1 MHEVEKRIIFW
12 PDLTRTL
19 SNFMKGSGL
28 MKKKIII
35 TTLVILFV
43 VIFCVAVAL
52 WFNPNL
58 NKFKLKSVEKNALEY
73 IHQTYPEFEVDDIL
87 VRHEWKSNHYVVE
100 YSDGKGD
107 IRTVIFDHTG
117 EELFVDEYI
126 DREAW
131 KIVNAYESSI
141 EKKID
146 AVLKNILGE
155 YSTSYIIIDDIKAHG
170 KEREIA
176 LEGLDISSDSV
187 ECSIGIM
194 GGKDE
199 TTLEFAK
206 ISKEIYVAVSSLGLP
221 IDQIKIHQ
229 QNSPDSRYDIVCPAN
244 MDKMSIEEIDKLLKK

>member
-1 MHEVEKRIIFW
+1 
-12 PDLTRTL
+12 
-19 SNFMKGSGL
+19 

-43 VIFCVAVAL
+43 VILGIAVVL

-107 IRTVIFDHTG
+107 SRTVIFDHTG
-117 EELFVDEYI
+117 EELFVDKYI
-126 DREAW
+126 DNVAW
-131 KIVNAYESSI
+131 KIVNEYESDI
-141 EKKID
+141 EQKID

-155 YSTSYIIIDDIKAHG
+155 YSTHYIIIEDIKAHG
-170 KEREIA
+170 KEREIV

-187 ECSIGIM
+187 ECSIGIS
-194 GGKDE
+194 GRKGK
-199 TTLEFAK
+199 TTFEFAK
-206 ISKEIYVAVSSLGLP
+206 LSKEIYVAVSSLELP
-221 IDQIKIHQ
+221 IEQIKIHQ
-229 QNSPDSRYDIVCPAN
+229 QNSPDSRFDVVCPVN
-244 MDKMSIEEIDKLLKK
+244 MDEMSIEEIDKLVKK